1 MDKFWNFKEKK
12 IKNDK
17 REDATERILV
27 LQGIIAEDSWFGD
40 EATPAAFKEELNSG
54 KGDITVWI
62 NSPGGDCF
70 AAAQIYNA
78 LREYK
83 GKVTI
88 KIDGIACSAASV
100 IAMSGDEVLM
110 SPVSMM
116 MIHNPSTTA
125 YGDHFQME
133 KVIEML
139 DGVKNSIINAYHIRT
154 NISRNKLA
162 KMMDDE
168 TWMDATK
175 AKEMKFAD
183 GIIGVD
189 TKTKDSGELEN
200 EEKEEGIWSDTSKP
214 CIFSQKKQDL
224 VVVNKITASIKMQ
237 AKPKEE
243 RSVKDY
249 MERLINIKN
258 FI

>member
-1 MDKFWNFKEKK
+1 MNKFWNFKERK

-17 REDATERILV
+17 GEETTERILV
-27 LQGIIAEDSWFGD
+27 LQGIIAEESWFGD
-40 EATPAAFKEELNSG
+40 EATPAAFKDELNSG

-139 DGVKNSIINAYHIRT
+139 DGVKNSIINAYHLRT
-154 NISRNKLA
+154 DISRNKLG

-189 TKTKDSGELEN
+189 TKTKGTGDQGN
-200 EEKEEGIWSDTSKP
+200 EQKEESIWEDTSKP
-214 CIFSQKKQDL
+214 CIFSQKKMDL
-224 VVVNKITASIKMQ
+224 AVVNKITASIKVQ

-243 RSVKDY
+243 RSVTEC
-249 MERLINIKN
+249 MERLFNLKK

>member
-1 MDKFWNFKEKK
+1 MDKFWNFKEHKL
-12 IKNDK
+12 KNDK
-17 REDATERILV
+17 GEETTERILV
-27 LQGIIAEDSWFGD
+27 LQGTIAEDSWFGD
-40 EATPAAFKEELNSG
+40 EATPAAFKEELNAG

-78 LREYK
+78 LKEYK

-88 KIDGIACSAASV
+88 KVDGIACSAASV
-100 IAMSGDEVLM
+100 IAMSGDEVYM

-116 MIHNPSTTA
+116 MIHNPATGA
-125 YGDHFQME
+125 FGDHVE
-133 KVIEML
+133 LAKAIEML

-154 NISRNKLA
+154 NISRNKLS

-168 TWMDATK
+168 TWMDAVK
-175 AKEMKFAD
+175 AKELRFVD
-183 GIIGVD
+183 GILGVD
-189 TKTKDSGELEN
+189 IKTKDSGEQGN
-200 EEKEEGIWSDTSKP
+200 EEEGIWEDTSKP

-224 VVVNKITASIKMQ
+224 AVVNKITASIKMQ

-243 RSVKDY
+243 RSVTEC
-249 MERLINIKN
+249 MERLFNLKK

>member
-1 MDKFWNFKEKK
+1 MDKFWNFKERKL
-12 IKNDK
+12 KNDK
-17 REDATERILV
+17 CEEITERILV
-27 LQGIIAEDSWFGD
+27 LQGTIAEDSWYGD
-40 EATPAAFKEELNSG
+40 ETTPALFKDELNAG
-54 KGDITVWI
+54 EGDITVWI

-78 LREYK
+78 LKEYK

-88 KIDGIACSAASV
+88 KVDGIAGSAASV
-100 IAMSGDEVLM
+100 VAMSGDKIYM

-116 MIHNPSTTA
+116 MIHNPATGA
-125 YGDHFQME
+125 FGDHVEFE
-133 KVIEML
+133 KVIDML

-154 NISRNKLA
+154 NISRNKLS

-168 TWMDATK
+168 TWMDAVK
-175 AKEMKFAD
+175 AKELRFAD
-183 GIIGVD
+183 GILGVD
-189 TKTKDSGELEN
+189 IKTKGSGEQGN
-200 EEKEEGIWSDTSKP
+200 EEEGIWEDASKP

-224 VVVNKITASIKMQ
+224 AVVNKIKASIKMQ

-243 RSVKDY
+243 RSVTEC
-249 MERLINIKN
+249 MERLFNLKN

>member
-1 MDKFWNFKEKK
+1 MDKFWNFKERKL
-12 IKNDK
+12 KNDK
-17 REDATERILV
+17 GEETTERILV
-27 LQGIIAEDSWFGD
+27 LQGTIAEDSWFGD
-40 EATPAAFKEELNSG
+40 EATPAVFKEELNAG

-78 LREYK
+78 LKEYK

-88 KIDGIACSAASV
+88 KVDGIACSAASV
-100 IAMSGDEVLM
+100 IAMSGDEVYM

-116 MIHNPSTTA
+116 MIHNPATGA
-125 YGDHFQME
+125 FGDHVE
-133 KVIEML
+133 LAKVIEML

-154 NISRNKLA
+154 NISRNKLS

-168 TWMDATK
+168 TWMDAVK
-175 AKEMKFAD
+175 AKELHFAD
-183 GIIGVD
+183 GILGVD
-189 TKTKDSGELEN
+189 TKTKDCGEQGN
-200 EEKEEGIWSDTSKP
+200 EEKEEGIWEDTSKP

-224 VVVNKITASIKMQ
+224 AVVNKITASIKMQ

-243 RSVKDY
+243 RSVSEC
-249 MERLINIKN
+249 MERLFNLKK